1 VVTVS
6 IEVFGEKAVERKL
19 LRYGEAADMRFFA
32 PEIRQ
37 YLFQTER
44 EQFDSE
50 GVSGS
55 GGWAPLKPR
64 TIARKAA
71 LGLDSR
77 ILRETQALFRSV
89 TEASSPDAVY
99 HADADSM
106 VFGTSDRK
114 AIFHQKGTDRM
125 PRRKVVDLTERN
137 RRAVVKIVQAGIM
150 ARAK

>member
-1 VVTVS
+1 
-6 IEVFGEKAVERKL
+6 
-19 LRYGEAADMRFFA
+19 MRLFA
-32 PEIRQ
+32 PELRQ
-37 YLFQTER
+37 YLFQAER

-50 GVSGS
+50 GLSGS

-89 TEASSPDAVY
+89 TEQSSPDAVF
-99 HADADSM
+99 DVNADSM

-125 PRRKVVDLTERN
+125 PKRKVVDLTERN
-137 RRAVVKIVQAGIM
+137 RRAVVKIVQAAM
-150 ARAK
+150 MSRAKGK